1 MHRFPI
7 AILACLPLL
16 LAVPNEAGA
25 HGEKK
30 HQKAN
35 LFKVEN
41 HFGRTGDPKAVSRR
55 VEVKMND
62 EMKFVPDEVRIEQGE
77 TIHFQIVNKGEIL
90 HEMVIGSEKELIEHA
105 ELMEKFPDM
114 EHAEPFM
121 AHVPEQSEGAIYW
134 TFDKPGVF
142 HFGCLIPGHF
152 AAGMRGRIVVT
163 AAVDID
169 AAID

>member
-1 MHRFPI
+1 MPRCPI
-7 AILACLPLL
+7 AILACLTLL
-16 LAVPNEAGA
+16 LAAPHEASA

-30 HQKAN
+30 HQRAN

-41 HFGRTGDPKAVSRR
+41 HFGRTGDAKAVTRR
-55 VEVKMND
+55 IKVIMID
-62 EMKFVPDEVRIEQGE
+62 EMKFQPDELTIKQGE
-77 TIHFQIVNKGEIL
+77 TIHFQIENKGEIL

-105 ELMEKFPDM
+105 KLMERFPEM

-121 AHVPEQSEGAIYW
+121 AHVPEQSKGEIYW

-163 AAVDID
+163 AATGTELAVD
-169 AAID
+169 